1 MLLHFLVYSV
11 ISYVVHVWVTEMSIQ
26 KWLRPY
32 VLRNDQVLCTM
43 FYKIV
48 IFSNGFVI
56 VGALRDA

>member
-11 ISYVVHVWVTEMSIQ
+11 ISYVVHVWVTKMIIQ

-43 FYKIV
+43 FYKTV
-48 IFSNGFVI
+48 ISSNGFVI

>member
-11 ISYVVHVWVTEMSIQ
+11 ISYVVHVWVTKMSIQ